1 MVCMCRHNIAGVWN
15 RGGGRLNQINAQRT
29 AQRDNAQRTT
39 HNAQRTTHNL
49 QLLTANARRLATIA
63 IAVATLC
70 AFWFANN
77 AAAQQTSVDYSAS
90 PSELVSVNADGQLI
104 VLPQANAGLMT
115 ATIEAAGYTL
125 NAQNQYVRS
134 GFDGERYIT
143 LNILGVCT
151 IGGGCGAFGLQ
162 GLDQQGRIAAFR
174 AWDLTTLSMFI
185 ASGADLNEQ
194 ITIDSSEN
202 TPLDLVA
209 DSYDNNAASNLTIF
223 GSVLRNAG
231 GVCNEFATSIDPE
244 HVEVCGTKLITT
256 EVIEQI
262 ATRRAS
268 VRFTGSRIFGGSFFY
283 VFSTN
288 IRFLV
293 TLPPLPVTPPIVINT
308 GKRNWNAEATEAGFE
323 LQNAGVVIESN
334 FSQIPVGR
342 RLGLGPDNSYV
353 ITVVEGSE
361 RFVSITTTTEVTM
374 VADSSAEMP
383 MMSIPAMAKIII
395 AAQFRSPP
403 SSSFPPLSFPPSSP
417 IMIKYALAKN
427 LRIASS
433 IPPLL
438 KVVRQKGL
446 RQTRRR

>member
-1 MVCMCRHNIAGVWN
+1 M
-15 RGGGRLNQINAQRT
+15 
-29 AQRDNAQRTT
+29 
-39 HNAQRTTHNL
+39 
-49 QLLTANARRLATIA
+49 
-63 IAVATLC
+63 
-70 AFWFANN
+70 
-77 AAAQQTSVDYSAS
+77 
-90 PSELVSVNADGQLI
+90 
-104 VLPQANAGLMT
+104 
-115 ATIEAAGYTL
+115 
-125 NAQNQYVRS
+125 
-134 GFDGERYIT
+134 
-143 LNILGVCT
+143 
-151 IGGGCGAFGLQ
+151 
-162 GLDQQGRIAAFR
+162 
-174 AWDLTTLSMFI
+174 
-185 ASGADLNEQ
+185 
-194 ITIDSSEN
+194 
-202 TPLDLVA
+202 
-209 DSYDNNAASNLTIF
+209 
-223 GSVLRNAG
+223 
-231 GVCNEFATSIDPE
+231 
-244 HVEVCGTKLITT
+244 
-256 EVIEQI
+256 
-262 ATRRAS
+262 
-268 VRFTGSRIFGGSFFY
+268 RFTGSRIFGGSFFY

-308 GKRNWNAEATEAGFE
+308 GKRNWKEATEAGFE